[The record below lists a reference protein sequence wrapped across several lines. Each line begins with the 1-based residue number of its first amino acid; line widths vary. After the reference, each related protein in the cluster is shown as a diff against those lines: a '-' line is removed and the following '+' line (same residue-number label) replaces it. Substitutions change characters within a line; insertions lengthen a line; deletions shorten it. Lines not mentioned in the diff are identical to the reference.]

1 MKKILPLFCVCGLLW
16 IGCADEKKSTPAEA
30 SDTQTTKQVD
40 KKTETT
46 PAAKASPKTNPPHG
60 EPGHR
65 CGIPVGAPL
74 DGSATQSG
82 NNANL
87 LNKDLYGNTGNTTQ
101 KANTTVQP
109 RAKQQTAEGMQG
121 KPNPPHGQAGHRCDV
136 KVGEPLP

>member
-16 IGCADEKKSTPAEA
+16 VGCADEKKSTPAEA

-40 KKTETT
+40 KKEST

-74 DGSATQSG
+74 DGSAAQSG
-82 NNANL
+82 NNTNL
-87 LNKDLYGNTGNTTQ
+87 LNKDF
-101 KANTTVQP
+101 
-109 RAKQQTAEGMQG
+109 
-121 KPNPPHGQAGHRCDV
+121 
-136 KVGEPLP
+136 